1 MGSCTSIVASH
12 TNELGDVVRRR
23 AKKILAPTSHSLPS
37 APRLSPKK
45 RFKTLI
51 KKKKQKS
58 LEKAER
64 LFRKSNSTFDD
75 TSKIDHLRA
84 TDYPTLDGEG
94 HIYLDYTGGGL
105 YADSQLRAHH
115 ELLARNIFGNPH
127 SLNPTSSAITELD
140 EQARARVLS
149 FFNASPDEY
158 AVVFTH
164 NASAAMKLV
173 GESYP
178 FCPGAEVIL
187 LWDNHN
193 SAHGIREYARSKGA
207 TISYIPVSSDELRA
221 DESVVENALL
231 PKDEKISNSRLFI
244 YPAQS
249 NFSGIQHP
257 LEWIDKAH
265 EQGCHVM
272 LDAAAFVPTNRLD
285 LSRWHPDFVPV
296 SFYKMFGYPTG
307 AGCLIARREALA
319 HLKRPWFAGGTV
331 WGSSVQADGHVLL
344 EGHEAFEDGTINY
357 LNLPAVHIGLNHLA
371 RIGMETIHER
381 VVCLTDWVIKEMLAL
396 RHSNGVAVVR
406 LYGAPNTHRRGGTI
420 TFNFITPAGEVV
432 DERIVEKL
440 SSAVNISLRTGCFC
454 NPGAGEAALRLT
466 QKVLVNAF
474 NGEAEMEMH
483 SGHKKAWDDF
493 LDDMGLPSGGGIRI
507 SLGLMSNFADVYR
520 FVQFAHTFIDT
531 VPVVEK
537 LAPRLHC

>member
-1 MGSCTSIVASH
+1 MGGCASVIATQTH
-12 TNELGDVVRRR
+12 ELGDAVRRR
-23 AKKILAPTSHSLPS
+23 GEKLIASASHASPSLPRL
-37 APRLSPKK
+37 PRKQK
-45 RFKTLI
+45 IRALI

-64 LFRKSNSTFDD
+64 LFRKTNPTFND
-75 TSKIDHLRA
+75 TSKIDRLRA
-84 TDYPTLDGEG
+84 TEYSTLDKED

-127 SLNPTSSAITELD
+127 SINPTSSAITELD

-149 FFNASPDEY
+149 FFNASPEEY
-158 AVVFTH
+158 IVIFTP
-164 NASAAMKLV
+164 NASAGMKIV
-173 GESYP
+173 AEAYP
-178 FCPGAEVIL
+178 FAPGAELIL

-193 SAHGIREYARSKGA
+193 SVHGIREFARSKGA
-207 TISYIPVSSDELRA
+207 TVSYLPVTMPELRV
-221 DESVVENALL
+221 DESVLENALL
-231 PKDEKISNSRLFI
+231 PKDEKISNRRLLA

-249 NFSGIQHP
+249 NFSGTQHP

-265 EQGCHVM
+265 EQGCDVL

-285 LSRWHPDFVPV
+285 LSRWHPDFVPI

-319 HLKRPWFAGGTV
+319 RLEKPWFAGGTV

-344 EGHEAFEDGTINY
+344 PGHAAFEDGTINY
-357 LNLPAVHIGLNHLA
+357 LNLPAVHIGLNHLMS
-371 RIGMETIHER
+371 IGIDTIHER
-381 VVCLTDWVIKEMLAL
+381 VACLMDWLIKEMLAL
-396 RHSNGVAVVR
+396 RHSNGGEVVK
-406 LYGAPNTHRRGGTI
+406 LYGPANTYRRGGTF

-432 DERIVEKL
+432 DERIVETL
-440 SSAVNISLRTGCFC
+440 GSALNISLRTGCFC
-454 NPGAGEAALRLT
+454 NPGAGEAAFGLT
-466 QKVLVNAF
+466 EPGLVSAF
-474 NGEAEMEMH
+474 NGEAEMKTSEQQ
-483 SGHKKAWDDF
+483 KTFDEF
-493 LDDMGLPSGGGIRI
+493 LIDMGMTTGGGVRA

-520 FVQFAHTFIDT
+520 FVQFSRAFIDT

-537 LAPRLHC
+537 LIPRLHC